1 MNRLNRCPCCDEA
14 VEEGRELC
22 EVCLSHENF
31 DRTRDFFA
39 RLDGLEE
46 EFAKAAGRV
55 DRCPTTAA
63 KIAEVGHK
71 IGELRKEV
79 LAEYLQPSDRCVP
92 PWKGES
98 R

>member
-22 EVCLSHENF
+22 EGCLSNENF
-31 DRTRDFFA
+31 DEVRKLSTE
-39 RLDGLEE
+39 LEGLVQRW
-46 EFAKAAGRV
+46 AGAAGRV
-55 DRCPTTAA
+55 DRCRTTAA
-63 KIAEVGHK
+63 KVAEGFQTLR
-71 IGELRKEV
+71 ELVEV

-92 PWKGES
+92 PLKGQS